1 MGEGEDALGL
11 DVRAQYVR
19 APPAMCCTWSLIQLV
34 PGHGQQLAKRQRG
47 DHAQD
52 GVMEAEGKC
61 FSNTLHAVPGLHI
74 HVVYL
79 FALAAGCF
87 TVPTATAEERAKQAV
102 ED

>member
-1 MGEGEDALGL
+1 
-11 DVRAQYVR
+11 
-19 APPAMCCTWSLIQLV
+19 
-34 PGHGQQLAKRQRG
+34 
-47 DHAQD
+47 
-52 GVMEAEGKC
+52 MEAEGKC